1 MRDKDRSMTHTH
13 DRHATPTRQRLILSI
28 IATITFVLVEAIT
41 GYLSHSLALMSDAGH
56 NFADA
61 LALIFAWYGVWIAR
75 KPSTARRTFGYH
87 RVGTLAALVNSV
99 SLVVIAL
106 LVFWE
111 AINRLRH
118 PEPVHSTPMI
128 IVALLAILMNTVIS
142 LWLRGG
148 AKRDLGVRSAYLH
161 MLGDA
166 ISAAGVVVAGL
177 IVAFTGASIADPV
190 VSILIGILILWS
202 SWGILKESVN
212 VLLEAIPAGMNMIEV
227 EQAIANVHGV
237 LEVHDLHVWTIG
249 SGKSKIDFDYD
260 DARFEVLAPNQANA
274 HSLSDVE
281 INAALD
287 APIDCPSLADQI
299 VTGDTVLIVVSDA
312 TRATGSAQIVNLLV
326 RRLIENGIAAGDIAI
341 IFATGIHR
349 AVRPEEKAQL
359 LTSFIAQRIRTLDHD
374 AYDPS
379 QMMQLGTMKRG
390 EPIEINRA
398 LKEFS
403 KVILT
408 RGVDFPYFAG
418 FTGGRNSIC
427 HCLGPP
433 RTIEAT

>member
-1 MRDKDRSMTHTH
+1 MTHGH
-13 DRHATPTRQRLILSI
+13 DQHATPTRQRLILSI

-148 AKRDLGVRSAYLH
+148 ARKDLGVRSAYVH

-249 SGKSKIDFDYD
+249 SGMICCSCHVMVNEQSV
-260 DARFEVLAPNQANA
+260 RSGENVLRA
-274 HSLSDVE
+274 
-281 INAALD
+281 
-287 APIDCPSLADQI
+287 
-299 VTGDTVLIVVSDA
+299 VTEKLEH
-312 TRATGSAQIVNLLV
+312 NF
-326 RRLIENGIAAGDIAI
+326 GIAHTTIQVEVEGCEPNDMYCVKRIAE
-341 IFATGIHR
+341 H
-349 AVRPEEKAQL
+349 
-359 LTSFIAQRIRTLDHD
+359 SH
-374 AYDPS
+374 
-379 QMMQLGTMKRG
+379 
-390 EPIEINRA
+390 
-398 LKEFS
+398 
-403 KVILT
+403 
-408 RGVDFPYFAG
+408 
-418 FTGGRNSIC
+418 
-427 HCLGPP
+427 
-433 RTIEAT
+433 

>member
-1 MRDKDRSMTHTH
+1 MTHSH
-13 DRHATPTRQRLILSI
+13 DQHATPTRQRLILSI
-28 IATITFVLVEAIT
+28 IVTITFVLVETIT

-142 LWLRGG
+142 LWLKGG
-148 AKRDLGVRSAYLH
+148 AKKDLGVRSAYVH

-249 SGKSKIDFDYD
+249 SGMICCSCHVMVNEQSV
-260 DARFEVLAPNQANA
+260 RSGENVLRA
-274 HSLSDVE
+274 
-281 INAALD
+281 
-287 APIDCPSLADQI
+287 
-299 VTGDTVLIVVSDA
+299 VTEKLEH
-312 TRATGSAQIVNLLV
+312 NF
-326 RRLIENGIAAGDIAI
+326 GIAHTTIQVEVEGCEPNDMYCVKRIAE
-341 IFATGIHR
+341 H
-349 AVRPEEKAQL
+349 
-359 LTSFIAQRIRTLDHD
+359 SH
-374 AYDPS
+374 
-379 QMMQLGTMKRG
+379 
-390 EPIEINRA
+390 
-398 LKEFS
+398 
-403 KVILT
+403 
-408 RGVDFPYFAG
+408 
-418 FTGGRNSIC
+418 
-427 HCLGPP
+427 
-433 RTIEAT
+433 

>member
-1 MRDKDRSMTHTH
+1 MTHSH
-13 DRHATPTRQRLILSI
+13 DQHATPTRQRLILSI

-148 AKRDLGVRSAYLH
+148 AKKDLGVRSAYVH

-249 SGKSKIDFDYD
+249 SGMICCSCHVMVNEQSV
-260 DARFEVLAPNQANA
+260 RSGENVLRA
-274 HSLSDVE
+274 
-281 INAALD
+281 
-287 APIDCPSLADQI
+287 
-299 VTGDTVLIVVSDA
+299 VTEKLEH
-312 TRATGSAQIVNLLV
+312 NF
-326 RRLIENGIAAGDIAI
+326 GIAHTTIQVEVEGCEPNDMFCVKRIAE
-341 IFATGIHR
+341 H
-349 AVRPEEKAQL
+349 
-359 LTSFIAQRIRTLDHD
+359 SH
-374 AYDPS
+374 
-379 QMMQLGTMKRG
+379 
-390 EPIEINRA
+390 
-398 LKEFS
+398 
-403 KVILT
+403 
-408 RGVDFPYFAG
+408 
-418 FTGGRNSIC
+418 
-427 HCLGPP
+427 
-433 RTIEAT
+433 

>member
-1 MRDKDRSMTHTH
+1 MTHGH
-13 DRHATPTRQRLILSI
+13 DQHATPTRQRLILSI

-148 AKRDLGVRSAYLH
+148 ARKDLGVRSAYVH

-177 IVAFTGASIADPV
+177 VVAFTGASIADPV

-249 SGKSKIDFDYD
+249 SGMICCSCHVMVNEQSV
-260 DARFEVLAPNQANA
+260 RSGENVLRA
-274 HSLSDVE
+274 
-281 INAALD
+281 
-287 APIDCPSLADQI
+287 
-299 VTGDTVLIVVSDA
+299 VTEKLEH
-312 TRATGSAQIVNLLV
+312 NF
-326 RRLIENGIAAGDIAI
+326 GIAHTTIQVEVEGCEPNDMYCVKRIAE
-341 IFATGIHR
+341 H
-349 AVRPEEKAQL
+349 
-359 LTSFIAQRIRTLDHD
+359 SH
-374 AYDPS
+374 
-379 QMMQLGTMKRG
+379 
-390 EPIEINRA
+390 
-398 LKEFS
+398 
-403 KVILT
+403 
-408 RGVDFPYFAG
+408 
-418 FTGGRNSIC
+418 
-427 HCLGPP
+427 
-433 RTIEAT
+433 